1 MQGNG
6 ASLGEDHLV
15 RMDESIATR
24 MTKVKKCKGTG
35 PARAK
40 TIW

>member
-35 PARAK
+35 PAWAK
-40 TIW
+40 IIW